1 MTLPRACLA
10 AQGVHGCLW
19 HTKKAFPVISL
30 TSAGGTSLFTG
41 VRERLERELLE
52 VAPQAAKVK
61 VTSPMN
67 LIERRFSVWIGACAW
82 TVMMMT
88 TPAPAPHLQCYGAQR

>member
-1 MTLPRACLA
+1 MSII
-10 AQGVHGCLW
+10 G
-19 HTKKAFPVISL
+19 
-30 TSAGGTSLFTG
+30 AGGTSLFTG

-67 LIERRFSVWIGACAW
+67 LIERRFSVWIGAHAW
-82 TVMMMT
+82 I
-88 TPAPAPHLQCYGAQR
+88 

>member
-1 MTLPRACLA
+1 MRVPCCRHARRTARHP
-10 AQGVHGCLW
+10 
-19 HTKKAFPVISL
+19 PL
-30 TSAGGTSLFTG
+30 TYILGAGGTSLFTG

-67 LIERRFSVWIGACAW
+67 LIERRFSVWIGACA
-82 TVMMMT
+82 
-88 TPAPAPHLQCYGAQR
+88 CS